1 MYLLGHTQK
10 YNLDFDVILLL
21 FELVDFEAFGV
32 AGVAGVAAATVVVV
46 TPAVFFAGVGA
57 ISVGAAPSVAALRLF
72 ARSPRL
78 LAVGVD

>member
-21 FELVDFEAFGV
+21 FELVDFEAF
-32 AGVAGVAAATVVVV
+32 GVAGVAAATVVVV